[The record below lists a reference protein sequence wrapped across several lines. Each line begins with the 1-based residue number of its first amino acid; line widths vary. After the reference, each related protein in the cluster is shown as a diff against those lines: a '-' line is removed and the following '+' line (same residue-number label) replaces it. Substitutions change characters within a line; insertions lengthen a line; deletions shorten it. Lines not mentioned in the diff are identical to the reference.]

1 MNKVNS
7 ERFLNAFIEIEQEL
21 RLIVGADRYL
31 SFYNLVK
38 RASSINKTVRPFAT
52 YLKEYADLRN
62 AIVHERIDGEPIAEP
77 HDAAV
82 LHLEEILDI
91 LTSPPRI
98 EDGFLG
104 EVVTCAPYD
113 PIGYAMKR
121 MLCESF
127 SQFPV
132 YRGSKFVGLLTA
144 ETVAR
149 WVADR
154 LSCGVG
160 LIEEESVSEVLKFT
174 EHPENY
180 SFIDRKATLF
190 EVISLFEEF
199 NRKGKTLKAV
209 IVTNT
214 GNKDEHPVGILTV
227 FDLSKLY
234 EKVGLGVTGNIVNFP

>member
-1 MNKVNS
+1 MNQVNS

-21 RLIVGADRYL
+21 RSIVGSDRYL
-31 SFYNLVK
+31 SFYNLVN
-38 RASSINKTVRPFAT
+38 RASSINKTVEIFAI

-62 AIVHERIDGEPIAEP
+62 AIVHERIDGQPIAEP
-77 HDAAV
+77 HETAV

-91 LTSPPRI
+91 LKSPPRI

-104 EVVTCAPYD
+104 EVVTCTPSD

-132 YRGSKFVGLLTA
+132 YMDSKFVGLLTA

-160 LIEEESVSEVLKFT
+160 LIEEESVSEVLKYT
-174 EHPENY
+174 EYPENY
-180 SFIDRKATLF
+180 AFIGRKATLF
-190 EVISLFEEF
+190 EVLSLFEEF
-199 NRKGKTLKAV
+199 NKQGRILKAV
-209 IVTNT
+209 IVTST
-214 GNKDEHPVGILTV
+214 GDKHEIPVGILTT

-234 EKVGLGVTGNIVNFP
+234 EKVGMGVTGK